1 MFDVRVLAR
10 PYLMTCHFPNPCEF
24 ANNKSSCPELAC
36 KKDAPENSTKYTG
49 KHFCQSLFF
58 NKVAGLKPATLL
70 KERLWHRCFP
80 VNFGKFLRKSFFTE
94 HLWWLLLQLGEVV
107 FQKLSFDS
115 YEKLSLK
122 QFSFNILNIWK
133 NLLFF

>member
-36 KKDAPENSTKYTG
+36 KKDAPENSTKCTG

-80 VNFGKFLRKSFFTE
+80 VNFGKFLRKSFLQNTSGR
-94 HLWWLLLQLGEVV
+94 LLLENE
-107 FQKLSFDS
+107 
-115 YEKLSLK
+115 Y
-122 QFSFNILNIWK
+122 
-133 NLLFF
+133 

>member
-24 ANNKSSCPELAC
+24 ANNKSSCPELTC

-70 KERLWHRCFP
+70 KERLWHRRFP
-80 VNFGKFLRKSFFTE
+80 VNFGKFVRKSFFTE

>member
-80 VNFGKFLRKSFFTE
+80 VNFGKFVRKSFFTE

>member
-1 MFDVRVLAR
+1 MFDIRVLAR